1 MMDLKLKG
9 KTALVLAS
17 SSGLGK
23 AIANEL
29 AKEGAN
35 VMLTSRTKE
44 TLEQA
49 KNDIDVH
56 ATGKV
61 AYTLSDLTD
70 LNSIKKLVENTRNT
84 FGKIN
89 ILVNNSGGPRGGSF
103 DQLSDEDWQQAFN
116 LTLLSYVRTIHEVLP
131 DLKESHGRILNNASS
146 SIKQPIDG
154 LILSNAFR
162 MGILGLSKSLSQ
174 ELAQYGILVNTIG
187 AGRIE
192 TDRLTE
198 LDHAR
203 AEREGSTK
211 EEVRANIE
219 NTIPLGRYGEPEELA
234 KMAAFLVSDAN
245 SYITGQ
251 QLLVDGGMTKAY

>member
-1 MMDLKLKG
+1 MDLKLTG

-49 KNDIDVH
+49 KKEIEKTAV
-56 ATGKV
+56 GKV
-61 AYTLSDLTD
+61 SYVISDLTD
-70 LNSIKKLVENTRNT
+70 GESIKHLVKLTRET

-89 ILVNNSGGPRGGSF
+89 ILVNNSGGPPGGSF
-103 DQLSDEDWQQAFN
+103 EQFTEIDWQKAFN
-116 LTLLSYVRTIHEVLP
+116 LTLLNYVRTINEVLL
-131 DLKESHGRILNNASS
+131 DLKETNGRILNNASS

-154 LILSNAFR
+154 LVLSNVFR

-174 ELAQYGILVNTIG
+174 ELAKDGILVNTIG

-198 LDHAR
+198 LDTAR
-203 AEREGSTK
+203 AKRSGTTM
-211 EEVRANIE
+211 EEVKESIE
-219 NTIPLGRYGEPEELA
+219 GTIPLGRYGQPEEFA
-234 KMAAFLVSDAN
+234 KIAAFLVSDAN
-245 SYITGQ
+245 TYITGQ
-251 QLLVDGGMTKAY
+251 QLLVDGGLTTAY

>member
-1 MMDLKLKG
+1 MDLELSG

-23 AIANEL
+23 AIAHEL

-49 KNDIDVH
+49 KSEIEKD
-56 ATGKV
+56 AKGRV
-61 AYTLSDLTD
+61 AYFVADLT
-70 LNSIKKLVENTRNT
+70 NARSIKELAAATREA
-84 FGKIN
+84 FGTIS
-89 ILVNNSGGPRGGSF
+89 ILVNNTGGPPGGSF
-103 DQLSDEDWQQAFN
+103 ETFTDTDWHKAFD
-116 LTLLSYVRTIHEVLP
+116 LTLMSYIRTINEVLP
-131 DLKESHGRILNNASS
+131 DLKETQGRILNNASS

-154 LILSNAFR
+154 LILSNVFR

-174 ELAQYGILVNTIG
+174 ELAGDGILVNTIG

-192 TDRLTE
+192 TDRLKE
-198 LDHAR
+198 LDSQR
-203 AEREGSTK
+203 AKRQGKTTSEVTGS
-211 EEVRANIE
+211 IE
-219 NTIPLGRYGEPEELA
+219 AGIPLGRYGQPAELA
-234 KMAAFLVSDAN
+234 KMATFLVSGAN
-245 SYITGQ
+245 TYVTGQ